1 MADPFI
7 SYLAD
12 AVRQNGREKIFS
24 KIPEFTQIAMTLKG
38 THNFKRD
45 PSQKKKTKKKQTKT
59 KQKKINKRD
68 PSHMVLSE
76 YSFLE

>member
-12 AVRQNGREKIFS
+12 AVRQNGWEKIFS

-45 PSQKKKTKKKQTKT
+45 PSQKKKRQKNKTNQNKK
-59 KQKKINKRD
+59 NK
-68 PSHMVLSE
+68 
-76 YSFLE
+76 

>member
-12 AVRQNGREKIFS
+12 AVRQNGREKIFN

-45 PSQKKKTKKKQTKT
+45 PS
-59 KQKKINKRD
+59 
-68 PSHMVLSE
+68 HMVLSE
-76 YSFLE
+76 YSVLE

>member
-1 MADPFI
+1 LADPFI

-12 AVRQNGREKIFS
+12 AVRQNGREKIFN

-45 PSQKKKTKKKQTKT
+45 PSQKKKDKT
-59 KQKKINKRD
+59 KQNKTKKINKRD

>member
-1 MADPFI
+1 MSKILADSFI

-12 AVRQNGREKIFS
+12 AVRQNGQGKIFS

-38 THNFKRD
+38 THNFKRV
-45 PSQKKKTKKKQTKT
+45 PSY
-59 KQKKINKRD
+59 
-68 PSHMVLSE
+68 MVLSE

>member
-12 AVRQNGREKIFS
+12 AVRQNGREKIFN
-24 KIPEFTQIAMTLKG
+24 KIPEFTQIAMTLKE

-45 PSQKKKTKKKQTKT
+45 PSPKKKRQKNKT
-59 KQKKINKRD
+59 KKINKRD
-68 PSHMVLSE
+68 LSHMVLSE